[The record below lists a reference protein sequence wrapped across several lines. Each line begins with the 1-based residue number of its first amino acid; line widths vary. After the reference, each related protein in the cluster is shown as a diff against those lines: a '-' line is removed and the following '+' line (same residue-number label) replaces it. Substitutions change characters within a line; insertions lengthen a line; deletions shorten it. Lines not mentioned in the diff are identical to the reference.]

1 MRLIKIYAPWCGGCK
16 IITPVLESISK
27 EYSIEIEEIDADAA
41 GRTPEG
47 IEQLDKLPPVR
58 NLPTVFVM
66 NDNNEVVET
75 LIGRKS
81 KEEYLIALKLK

>member
-16 IITPVLESISK
+16 VITPLLESISK
-27 EYSIEIEEIDADAA
+27 EYSIEVEEIDADAA

-47 IEQLDKLPPVR
+47 IEKLDKLPPIR

-66 NDNNEVVET
+66 NDDNEVVET
-75 LIGRKS
+75 LVGRKT
-81 KEEYLIALKLK
+81 KEEYLTALKLK